1 MGEQWFVCQDGA
13 SKFVVKFRFD
23 VWVRGGLGPL
33 GRVGR
38 MDSTARYL
46 SGAPRLSSPESV
58 VPGVPMKQTNLFL
71 TLIPIPSIKRQL
83 TQESIAKLQTDLGA
97 KR

>member
-1 MGEQWFVCQDGA
+1 MGEQWFPCQDGA

-58 VPGVPMKQTNLFL
+58 VPGGANEADQLVSHLDTY
-71 TLIPIPSIKRQL
+71 TLN
-83 TQESIAKLQTDLGA
+83 
-97 KR
+97 